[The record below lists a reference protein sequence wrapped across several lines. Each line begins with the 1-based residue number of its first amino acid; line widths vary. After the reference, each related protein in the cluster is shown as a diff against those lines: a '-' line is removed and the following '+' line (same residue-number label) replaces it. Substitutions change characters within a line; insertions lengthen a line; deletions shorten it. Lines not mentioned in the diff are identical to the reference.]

1 MSQQSSQPNKV
12 THIEP
17 PLPSASLFIWI
28 IGIGLFVLL
37 AWAWLFQL
45 EEVSTGTGKVVPS
58 SKEQTIQSLEGG
70 ILTAQCARRTNCT
83 TTCTTTTEQ

>member
-45 EEVSTGTGKVVPS
+45 EKCP
-58 SKEQTIQSLEGG
+58 Q
-70 ILTAQCARRTNCT
+70 AREKWCLPLKNKLFSHLKAGF
-83 TTCTTTTEQ
+83 